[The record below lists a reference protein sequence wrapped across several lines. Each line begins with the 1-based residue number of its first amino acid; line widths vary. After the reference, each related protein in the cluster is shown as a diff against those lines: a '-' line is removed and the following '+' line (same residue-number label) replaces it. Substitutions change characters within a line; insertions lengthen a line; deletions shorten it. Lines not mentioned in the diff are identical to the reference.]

1 MTTRARIGELE
12 HDNHD
17 STFRLEPLGHG
28 SKRQEIY
35 GQGCRPGQLVQDSWD
50 RTDVKVQPV
59 WDRST
64 WKERGLLDRST
75 TLYFYKR
82 LKTSLYK
89 LRGNFLENL
98 FYKNVHL
105 KIIYNF

>member
-1 MTTRARIGELE
+1 MTTRARIGQLE

-64 WKERGLLDRST
+64 WKEQLRQVDQIGHPTQDREDRT
-75 TLYFYKR
+75 ART
-82 LKTSLYK
+82 
-89 LRGNFLENL
+89 
-98 FYKNVHL
+98 
-105 KIIYNF
+105 